1 MIVLK
6 NILVA
11 TDFSEPSA
19 NALAY
24 GRDLARSY
32 DATLH
37 VLHVTEDVMMRYSPE
52 VGFAVPDLQKDL
64 EKASRRELDALIT
77 ADDLRTLKVVSA
89 LEVASSAAAGINAY
103 AKAKEIDLIIVGT
116 HGRGAMKQL
125 IMGSVAERVV
135 RTAPCPVLAVRV
147 HEREFIAPDALAAV
161 ASEKR

>member
-32 DATLH
+32 NATLH
-37 VLHVTEDVMMRYSPE
+37 ILHVTENIMLRYSPE
-52 VGFAVPDLQKDL
+52 VSFAVPELQRDLDR
-64 EKASRRELDALIT
+64 AARRELDALIS
-77 ADDLRTLKVVSA
+77 ADAVRDLRVIPA
-89 LEVASSAAAGINAY
+89 LESASNAAAAIVAY
-103 AKAKEIDLIIVGT
+103 AKAQMIDLIIVGT
-116 HGRGAMKQL
+116 HGRGAVKHL

-135 RTAPCPVLAVRV
+135 RTAPCPVLAVRA
-147 HEREFIAPDALAAV
+147 HEREFIAPDAV
-161 ASEKR
+161 AGQASA

>member
-32 DATLH
+32 NATLH

-52 VGFAVPDLQKDL
+52 VAFAVPELQKDL
-64 EKASRRELDALIT
+64 EKAARRELDALIT
-77 ADDLRTLKVVSA
+77 SDDLQTLRVIPA
-89 LEVASSAAAGINAY
+89 LESASSAAVGINTY
-103 AKAKEIDLIIVGT
+103 AKANEIDLIIVGT
-116 HGRGAMKQL
+116 HGRGAVKQL

-135 RTAPCPVLAVRV
+135 RTAPCPVLAVRA
-147 HEREFIAPDALAAV
+147 HEREFIAPDALVSAAS
-161 ASEKR
+161 AQR

>member
-64 EKASRRELDALIT
+64 EKAARRELDALIT
-77 ADDLRTLKVVSA
+77 PDDLRTLKVVSP

-161 ASEKR
+161 ASAKR